1 MKQNRG
7 SQNMDI
13 LQYTVFSFMLSLTVG
28 ARPLNRL
35 IQKVILEPL
44 AMELIS
50 GCVRPNEEVKIRVER
65 DNLIVKRN
73 HEPKEDPNDLT
84 PVDM

>member
-1 MKQNRG
+1 
-7 SQNMDI
+7 MDI
-13 LQYTVFSFMLSLTVG
+13 LQYTVFSSLFSLTAG

-50 GCVRPNEEVKIRVER
+50 GCVRPNEEVKMRVEGN
-65 DNLIVKRN
+65 NLVVKRN

-84 PVDM
+84 PVEM